1 MAIIRNKFIF
11 FDTEQKFI
19 NRSNLNEIPEG
30 SIVFVYEEKE
40 NADDVAFIYT
50 QGRRWD
56 CNFSMNDIA
65 DGTERD
71 DSTNTRVSV
80 TTTNGVVTGVDVT
93 DLYTANS
100 STNYLKN
107 ATSLKDAD
115 EKLDAQVK
123 TNADNIAKNKII
135 DNDVVRVNTSSASGT
150 PLSIAADGS
159 TIIKVADG
167 TSGLTKLVSGLKIA
181 FNSTTKEIELQD
193 TNNTKIG
200 NGIAM
205 STILGSGVI
214 SGSSYDPDTGI
225 LTITFEG
232 GTTYPID
239 LISLI
244 DINDVSIKSN
254 SQNYLGASMVMVPAT
269 ENEDN
274 GTQIQLEAKTKSL
287 SSATSS
293 STGLADAYDAK
304 NYVDSAITNGTI
316 ASVTGDNYV
325 EANTNNRA
333 VTLSTNVSTLVTDS
347 SAHHITGAGANELV
361 DASNLQTEI
370 NDLIDSLAVASNSVT
385 STTMTEAATSPGFLK
400 LTYSETKGIV
410 NISSISI
417 KIGDLDTA
425 TEGLATVS
433 DVIQYVSDITG
444 GANQWK
450 AGTGT
455 DSAILKS
462 STSTASGSHTITGG
476 TGNTNAGNNSIASGS
491 NSAISSGISDSIA
504 VGTSL
509 ETLNSGEA
517 AFGIFNDST
526 THATNASGQT
536 VFSVGI
542 GTSSAARSNGLEV
555 RKNGNLYGQYGNP
568 NATTPEYAYTNLTQ
582 KFYDEFE
589 WWIEP

>member
-50 QGRRWD
+50 QGKRWN
-56 CNFSMNDIA
+56 CNFSMDDIA
-65 DGTERD
+65 DGTEHD

-80 TTTNGVVTGVDVT
+80 TTTNGVVTNVDVT

-115 EKLDAQVK
+115 EKLDTQVK
-123 TNADNIAKNKII
+123 INTDNIAKNKII
-135 DNDVVRVNTSSASGT
+135 DNDVVRVNTSSASGA

-193 TNNTKIG
+193 ANNTKIG

-214 SGSSYDPDTGI
+214 SGSSYDPDTGV

-254 SQNYLGASMVMVPAT
+254 SQNYLGANMVMVPAAG
-269 ENEDN
+269 NEDN

-304 NYVDSAITNGTI
+304 SYVDSAITNGTI

-325 EANTNNRA
+325 EASTNNRA
-333 VTLSTNVSTLVTDS
+333 VTLSTNVSTLTTDS
-347 SAHHITGAGANELV
+347 STHHITGAGANELV
-361 DASNLQTEI
+361 DANNLQTEI

-417 KIGDLDTA
+417 KIGDLNTA
-425 TEGLATVS
+425 TEGLVTVS